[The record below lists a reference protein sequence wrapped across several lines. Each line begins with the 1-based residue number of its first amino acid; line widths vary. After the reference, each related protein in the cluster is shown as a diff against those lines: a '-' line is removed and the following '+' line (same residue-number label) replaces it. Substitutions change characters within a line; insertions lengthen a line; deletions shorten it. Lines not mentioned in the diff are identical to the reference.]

1 MAAKKEKKY
10 VVAKGYSFT
19 SGGYIYS
26 EGEEIPEA
34 AFPNKNVFADCV
46 AKGKVVEASLEVANE
61 TSAAS
66 DEDKKAV
73 LEVAKKELKKALAAE
88 KEALEAA
95 KEAAEKA
102 SKEDATE
109 EDKAKAEELQ
119 RAAEDAVKAREEA
132 ETVVKNLE

>member
-46 AKGKVVEASLEVANE
+46 AKGKVVEASLEVALSTLNKENE
-61 TSAAS
+61 
-66 DEDKKAV
+66 
-73 LEVAKKELKKALAAE
+73 
-88 KEALEAA
+88 
-95 KEAAEKA
+95 
-102 SKEDATE
+102 
-109 EDKAKAEELQ
+109 
-119 RAAEDAVKAREEA
+119 
-132 ETVVKNLE
+132 